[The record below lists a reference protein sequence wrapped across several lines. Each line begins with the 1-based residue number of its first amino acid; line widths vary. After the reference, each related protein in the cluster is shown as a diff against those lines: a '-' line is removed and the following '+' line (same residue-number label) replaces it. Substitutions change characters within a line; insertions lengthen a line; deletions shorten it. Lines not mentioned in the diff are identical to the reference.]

1 MGVDISS
8 CSGVLASIDEMLGFI
23 NGKNKKQV
31 VEICKDFYEDME
43 SNATQ
48 QGDGPEPSHW
58 EKEELENFKPLK
70 DIASKKTIND
80 IQEAIGS
87 VVNVSGEP
95 SKYDL
100 DTHVLHSESVQSLF
114 EKIISSYED
123 VMKVSIPYLQEVNA
137 WGSPRYNGWDVPL
150 GEACFV
156 FDEDACFT
164 KTTSDEGESLS
175 KAIGHCS
182 ITEWSEYS
190 C

>member
-8 CSGVLASIDEMLGFI
+8 CSGVLASVDDMVCFI

-48 QGDGPEPSHW
+48 PPDQW
-58 EKEELENFKPLK
+58 EKEKLENFKPLK
-70 DIASKKTIND
+70 DIASKKTISD
-80 IQEAIGS
+80 IQEAVGS

-100 DTHVLHSESVQSLF
+100 DTHVLYEESVQSLF
-114 EKIISSYED
+114 EGIISSYED
-123 VMKVSIPYLQEVNA
+123 VMKVSIPYLQYVSA

-156 FDEDACFT
+156 FDEEACFV
-164 KTTSDEGESLS
+164 KTTSDEGKSLT

-182 ITEWSEYS
+182 VTEWSEYS